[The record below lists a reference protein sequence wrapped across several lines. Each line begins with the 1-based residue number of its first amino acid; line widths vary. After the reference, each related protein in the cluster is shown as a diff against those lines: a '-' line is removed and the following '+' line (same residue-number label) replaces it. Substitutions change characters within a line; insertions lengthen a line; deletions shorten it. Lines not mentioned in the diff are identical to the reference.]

1 MLLESKV
8 RDDDN
13 KNKECKYKQY
23 VCNQS
28 FWYLMDS
35 QKISNFLFIS
45 YLWKRFLNKNFHIII
60 QCNIFWVMRIKII
73 FLWVVNHNFKNIF
86 LNRPIVLCHINFIT
100 SYTFYNFFVKLLWFP
115 IKKNLSIFLA
125 IYLNQV
131 QKFGFFK
138 VLQPLKIPI

>member
-1 MLLESKV
+1 MMIT
-8 RDDDN
+8 RITN
-13 KNKECKYKQY
+13 ANTQQY

-35 QKISNFLFIS
+35 QKISNLLFIS
-45 YLWKRFLNKNFHIII
+45 YLWKRFLNKKFHIII

-86 LNRPIVLCHINFIT
+86 LNWPIVLCHINFIT

-115 IKKNLSIFLA
+115 IKKTFLYFWLSTWTKYKNLGFL
-125 IYLNQV
+125 
-131 QKFGFFK
+131 KFCNH
-138 VLQPLKIPI
+138 